1 MRVPG
6 RAPGIPAI
14 SALAMAGQGGHAA
27 AMSLP
32 QPDLAEPAE
41 YDILRLGAAGDGVAS
56 GADGRP
62 VFIPY
67 ALPGERVAARVTGKL
82 GEGQSAELAG
92 LLRPAPERAVP
103 PCPYFGRCGGC
114 VMQHMD
120 IPPYA
125 AWKRARLAEA
135 LSRAGYPEAAIAEPA
150 VTPPR
155 TRRRADLALRR
166 DKGVPVLGFHARN
179 SGAVVDIDTCVVLD
193 PALVALFAPLKAM
206 LRSLSAFRREGSA
219 VLNLL
224 DSGPDLLLRL
234 DGIPS
239 TADRALLADFARA
252 QGLPRIACAP
262 LKGSTSENVAQL
274 GPVSIALGGVPVA
287 PAPGAFLQATPQ
299 GEAAIVAAV
308 LAGLPSKLAGK
319 ARIADLYAGLGTLS
333 FPLAERA
340 RVTAYEGA
348 PEAVAA
354 LDAAARKSGVRVEAV
369 RRDLS
374 RQPLMP
380 KELDAFAAVVLD
392 PPFAGAPD
400 QMPLLAR
407 SKVERIIYVSC
418 NPAALGRDAKML
430 QAAGWRLHSATPV
443 DQFLW
448 SAQLEAVV
456 VFARGR

>member
-1 MRVPG
+1 MP
-6 RAPGIPAI
+6 
-14 SALAMAGQGGHAA
+14 
-27 AMSLP
+27 LP
-32 QPDLAEPAE
+32 PEPTE
-41 YDILRLGAAGDGVAS
+41 YDIARLGAAGDGVAI

-82 GEGQSAELAG
+82 GEGQAAELTA
-92 LLRPAPERAVP
+92 LLRAAPERAEP

-114 VMQHMD
+114 VMQHMA

-125 AWKRARLAEA
+125 EWKQARLAEA
-135 LSRAGYPEAAIAEPA
+135 LSRAGYPDAAIEEPA
-150 VTPPR
+150 VTPPQ

-166 DKGVPVLGFHARN
+166 VDGVPVLGFHARG
-179 SGAVVDIDTCVVLD
+179 SGAVVDLDTCLVLD
-193 PALVALFAPLKAM
+193 PALVALFQPLKTM

-234 DGIPS
+234 DGIPNA
-239 TADRALLADFARA
+239 ADRALLAEFARA
-252 QGLPRIACAP
+252 HGLPRIACAP
-262 LKGSTSENVAQL
+262 LKGMTSENVAQV
-274 GPVSIALGGVPVA
+274 GAVSIALGGVPVA
-287 PAPGAFLQATPQ
+287 PPPGAFLQATPQ

-308 LAGLPSKLAGK
+308 LAGLPKLTGRS
-319 ARIADLYAGLGTLS
+319 RIADLYAGLGTLS
-333 FPLAERA
+333 FPLSTRA

-348 PEAVAA
+348 PEALAA
-354 LDAAARKSGVRVEAV
+354 LDAAARKSGGRVEAV

-392 PPFAGAPD
+392 PPFAGAAD
-400 QMPLLAR
+400 QMPMLTR
-407 SKVERIIYVSC
+407 STKLERVIYVSC
-418 NPAALGRDAKML
+418 NPAALGRDAKLL
-430 QAAGWRLHSATPV
+430 QAAGWRLVSAKPV

>member
-1 MRVPG
+1 MP
-6 RAPGIPAI
+6 
-14 SALAMAGQGGHAA
+14 
-27 AMSLP
+27 LP
-32 QPDLAEPAE
+32 PEPTE
-41 YDILRLGAAGDGVAS
+41 YDIARLGAAGDGVAI

-82 GEGQSAELAG
+82 GEGQAAELTA
-92 LLRPAPERAVP
+92 LLRAAPERAEP

-114 VMQHMD
+114 VMQHMA

-125 AWKRARLAEA
+125 EWKQARLAEA
-135 LSRAGYPEAAIAEPA
+135 LSRAGYPDAAIEEPA
-150 VTPPR
+150 VTPPQ

-166 DKGVPVLGFHARN
+166 VDGVPVLGFHARG
-179 SGAVVDIDTCVVLD
+179 SGAVVDLDTCLVLD
-193 PALVALFAPLKAM
+193 PALVALFQPLKTM

-234 DGIPS
+234 DGIPNA
-239 TADRALLADFARA
+239 ADRALLAEFARA
-252 QGLPRIACAP
+252 HGLPRIACAP
-262 LKGSTSENVAQL
+262 LKGMTSENVAQV
-274 GPVSIALGGVPVA
+274 GAVSIALGGVPVA
-287 PAPGAFLQATPQ
+287 PPPGAFLQATPQ

-308 LAGLPSKLAGK
+308 LAGLPKLTGRS
-319 ARIADLYAGLGTLS
+319 RIADLYAGLGTLS
-333 FPLAERA
+333 FPLSTRA

-348 PEAVAA
+348 PEALAA
-354 LDAAARKSGVRVEAV
+354 LDAAARKSGGRVEAV

-392 PPFAGAPD
+392 PPFAGAAD
-400 QMPLLAR
+400 QMPMLAR
-407 SKVERIIYVSC
+407 STKLERVIYVSC
-418 NPAALGRDAKML
+418 NPAALGRDAKLL
-430 QAAGWRLHSATPV
+430 QAAGWRLVSAKPV